1 MAAKYNKF
9 RPNYFARVNR
19 QKTLIKKGFKCFEC
33 KIKGRGLDSSL
44 ECIGKIQPTEYS
56 AEYKIR
62 LLYDGADVPK
72 VYVVDPELP
81 YDIDAHMY
89 SDKRLCLYYP
99 KEDPWKHHKSIADTI
114 IPWTAE
120 WLVYY
125 ELYQID
131 GKWYGPFVPHDGNTK
146 LAD

>member
-1 MAAKYNKF
+1 MAAKYNKK
-9 RPNYFARVNR
+9 RPNYFARVYR
-19 QKTLIKKGFKCFEC
+19 QKSLIEKNFECFEC
-33 KIKGRGLDSSL
+33 RIKGRGMDSSL
-44 ECIGKIQPTEYS
+44 ECFGKIQPTDLSIEYT
-56 AEYKIR
+56 IN
-62 LLYDGADVPK
+62 LTYDGHGAPR
-72 VYVVDPELP
+72 VYVIDPELP

-99 KEDPWKHHKSIADTI
+99 EEDPWAHYKSIADTV

-131 GKWYGPFVPHDGNTK
+131 GKWHGPFVPHDGTEK
-146 LAD
+146 HSD